1 MNHISPVLWEFLVK
15 WMTNFAL
22 FPPEASKLAP
32 EMDALLFFE
41 ILVSLVGLTIVIL
54 LVTSFCILYSKER
67 HPVATQIEG
76 STLLEATWTIIPLG
90 LFLLMFVW
98 GALIYFRVYTPP
110 ANAMNIYVV
119 GKQWMW
125 KAEHPGGQH
134 EINALHIPTGK
145 PIQLTLISQDVF
157 HSFSIP
163 AFRVKREAIPGR
175 YTSVWFE
182 ATTPG
187 TYHLFCTQYCGTN
200 HSAMIGDIV
209 VLTPDGYKQWLAGST
224 SGMSLAQNGERLFA
238 SLSCNACHNAKPDAR
253 GPNLANVYGAKLP
266 LASGGTVLADDA
278 YLRES
283 ILNPSQHITQGY
295 APIMPTYQG
304 QVSEEGLIDLV
315 EYIKN
320 LNSNYRIQQ
329 TLTAS
334 QLSPWQAGA
343 STSGSGASSPA
354 MNYRPQETLGAGHS
368 GPAKS
373 GRTAPGVPGTVNQ

>member
-1 MNHISPVLWEFLVK
+1 MHISPVLWQFLVK
-15 WMTNFAL
+15 WLHASAL
-22 FPPEASKLAP
+22 FPQEASTIAP
-32 EMDALLFFE
+32 YADALYFFLLL
-41 ILVSLVGLTIVIL
+41 ITVVGLT
-54 LVTSFCILYSKER
+54 LVGCLIFGFSIRYRKEK
-67 HPVATQIEG
+67 HPVAIQVEG
-76 STLLEATWTIIPLG
+76 STLLEATWTIIPLA
-90 LFLLMFVW
+90 LFLIVFVW
-98 GALIYFRVYTPP
+98 GALLYFRIYTPP
-110 ANAMNIYVV
+110 VNSMNIYVV

-200 HSAMIGDIV
+200 HSQMIGDVV
-209 VLTPDGYKQWLAGST
+209 VLTQEDYKKWLAGST

-238 SLSCNACHNAKPDAR
+238 SLSCNACHNTRPDAR
-253 GPNLANVYGAKLP
+253 GPNLGNVYGSKLA
-266 LASGGTVLADDA
+266 LSNGGSVLADDA
-278 YLRES
+278 YLREA

-304 QVSEEGLIDLV
+304 QISEEGVIALV
-315 EYIKN
+315 
-320 LNSNYRIQQ
+320 
-329 TLTAS
+329 
-334 QLSPWQAGA
+334 
-343 STSGSGASSPA
+343 
-354 MNYRPQETLGAGHS
+354 
-368 GPAKS
+368 
-373 GRTAPGVPGTVNQ
+373 

>member
-1 MNHISPVLWEFLVK
+1 MDHISPVFWQFLIK
-15 WMTNFAL
+15 WLTNFQL
-22 FPPEASKLAP
+22 YPPEASKIAP
-32 EMDALLFFE
+32 QMDALYFFMV
-41 ILVSLVGLTIVIL
+41 LVSMIGMTIVIL
-54 LVTSFCILYSKER
+54 LVVSFSILYSKKR
-67 HPVATQIEG
+67 HPVAVQIEG

-90 LFLLMFVW
+90 LFLIMFVW

-134 EINALHIPTGK
+134 EINSLHV
-145 PIQLTLISQDVF
+145 PIGRPVQLTLISQDVF

-187 TYHLFCTQYCGTN
+187 TYHLFCTQYCGTS

-209 VLTPDGYKQWLAGST
+209 VMTPDDFKKWLADST

-238 SLSCNACHNAKPDAR
+238 SLSCNACHNGRADAR
-253 GPNLANVYGAKLP
+253 GPSLANVYGSKLT
-266 LASGGTVLADDA
+266 LTSGQTATADEA
-278 YLRES
+278 YLREA
-283 ILNPSQHITQGY
+283 ILSPSDHVTQGF

-304 QVSEEGLIDLV
+304 QISEDGVIALV

-320 LNSNYRIQQ
+320 LNSNYRVEQ
-329 TLTAS
+329 TLNTTGFLPEGESKAAS
-334 QLSPWQAGA
+334 AGKE
-343 STSGSGASSPA
+343 PA
-354 MNYRPQETLGAGHS
+354 T
-368 GPAKS
+368 K
-373 GRTAPGVPGTVNQ
+373 GTVKQ